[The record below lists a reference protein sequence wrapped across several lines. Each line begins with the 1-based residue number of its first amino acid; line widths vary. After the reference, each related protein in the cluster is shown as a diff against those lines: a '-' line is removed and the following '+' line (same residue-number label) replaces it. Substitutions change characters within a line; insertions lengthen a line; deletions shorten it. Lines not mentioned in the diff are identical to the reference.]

1 MKKTLTPTK
10 KKPASTARD
19 GRGTQAKKRR
29 PGVGGLASYT
39 KNFERKDSTW
49 VVLAFFQLTSS
60 TQAEAG
66 PSTAGPSKYNTDE
79 VTFLA
84 APSDKPLMHE
94 LRQMVA
100 GNNVLNESKK
110 S

>member
-1 MKKTLTPTK
+1 MALIP
-10 KKPASTARD
+10 STA
-19 GRGTQAKKRR
+19 A
-29 PGVGGLASYT
+29 
-39 KNFERKDSTW
+39 
-49 VVLAFFQLTSS
+49 
-60 TQAEAG
+60 AEAG

-79 VTFLA
+79 VTFLG
-84 APSDKPLMHE
+84 APNDKPLLHE

>member
-1 MKKTLTPTK
+1 MLLLKLTIRVT
-10 KKPASTARD
+10 
-19 GRGTQAKKRR
+19 
-29 PGVGGLASYT
+29 
-39 KNFERKDSTW
+39 
-49 VVLAFFQLTSS
+49 
-60 TQAEAG
+60 AEAG
-66 PSTAGPSKYNTDE
+66 PSSAGPSQYNTDE

-84 APSDKPLMHE
+84 APSEKPLMHE

>member
-1 MKKTLTPTK
+1 MLTF
-10 KKPASTARD
+10 ST
-19 GRGTQAKKRR
+19 
-29 PGVGGLASYT
+29 P
-39 KNFERKDSTW
+39 
-49 VVLAFFQLTSS
+49 
-60 TQAEAG
+60 AEAG